1 LIEGEIVS
9 KVERIVIIGAGIGG
23 LTAACA
29 LRQNGFE
36 VEVYERS
43 PELGEVGAG
52 LQIGPN
58 AVKVLNALGLEDRLR
73 RIAAEPDETVSVR
86 WDDASL
92 RYREPLKA
100 IAQAEYGAR
109 YLTAHRADLHRLLI
123 ELLPESSIRLGRAC
137 VGAESAGRGAVA
149 RFADG
154 GAVEA
159 DLVVGADGI
168 RSAVRALLFGRSE
181 PVFTGF
187 ANWRVTLPKPPEV
200 DSITWMTGRGKSLG
214 VIPIAADHLYLAG
227 VSKEPGNPRYDRR
240 DLPRLMREKF
250 AEFGGAAPPLL
261 AQVQLPEQVVYTAIE
276 EVTQPAPWY
285 RGRVVLVGDAVH
297 ASSPFWAQGGSMAIE
312 DVIVLAELVA
322 TGRPAAEI
330 LPEWQARRYDRA
342 VWVQRGSLETG
353 ERGHREGPGVYEA
366 MTAFLAAHMLNEVAA
381 RYAKFAEP
389 I

>member
-1 LIEGEIVS
+1 LASIERVLIVGGGIAGQTLAVALARRGIFCETVEI
-9 KVERIVIIGAGIGG
+9 KPNFQI
-23 LTAACA
+23 
-29 LRQNGFE
+29 
-36 VEVYERS
+36 
-43 PELGEVGAG
+43 VGAG
-52 LQIGPN
+52 MYVQG
-58 AVKVLNALGLEDRLR
+58 NALRALREIGVVDEIVRLGWHPGNDDFFTADMNGATLANPTMP
-73 RIAAEPDETVSVR
+73 RIAGPDVPPTVTIRRHV
-86 WDDASL
+86 
-92 RYREPLKA
+92 
-100 IAQAEYGAR
+100 
-109 YLTAHRADLHRLLI
+109 LHDILQD
-123 ELLPESSIRLGRAC
+123 
-137 VGAESAGRGAVA
+137 AVA
-149 RFADG
+149 RTGTRVRMGTTVAAIDDAPDAAGVAVRFTDG
-154 GAVEA
+154 TAGVF

-342 VWVQRGSLETG
+342 VWVQRGSLEAG

>member
-1 LIEGEIVS
+1 LASIERVLIVGGGIAGQTLAVALARRGIFCETVEI
-9 KVERIVIIGAGIGG
+9 KPNFQI
-23 LTAACA
+23 
-29 LRQNGFE
+29 
-36 VEVYERS
+36 
-43 PELGEVGAG
+43 VGAG
-52 LQIGPN
+52 MYVQG
-58 AVKVLNALGLEDRLR
+58 NALRALREIGVVDEIVRLGWHPGNDDFFTADMNGATLANPTMP
-73 RIAAEPDETVSVR
+73 RIAGPDVPPTVTIRRHV
-86 WDDASL
+86 
-92 RYREPLKA
+92 
-100 IAQAEYGAR
+100 
-109 YLTAHRADLHRLLI
+109 LHDILQD
-123 ELLPESSIRLGRAC
+123 
-137 VGAESAGRGAVA
+137 AVA
-149 RFADG
+149 RTGTRVRMGTTVAAIDDAPDAAGVAVRFTDG
-154 GAVEA
+154 TAGVF

-168 RSAVRALLFGRSE
+168 RSAVRALLFGRSK

>member
-1 LIEGEIVS
+1 LASIERVLIVGGGIAGQTLAVALARRGIFCETVEI
-9 KVERIVIIGAGIGG
+9 KPNFQI
-23 LTAACA
+23 
-29 LRQNGFE
+29 
-36 VEVYERS
+36 
-43 PELGEVGAG
+43 VGAG
-52 LQIGPN
+52 MYVQG
-58 AVKVLNALGLEDRLR
+58 NALRALREIGVVDEIVRLGWHPGNDDFFTADMNGATLANPTMP
-73 RIAAEPDETVSVR
+73 RIAGPDVPPTVTIRRHV
-86 WDDASL
+86 
-92 RYREPLKA
+92 
-100 IAQAEYGAR
+100 
-109 YLTAHRADLHRLLI
+109 LHDILQD
-123 ELLPESSIRLGRAC
+123 
-137 VGAESAGRGAVA
+137 AVA
-149 RFADG
+149 RTGTRVRMGTTVAAIDDAPDAAGVAVRFTDG
-154 GAVEA
+154 TAGVF